1 MSEAQALEFE
11 AGEHAVAAAQLRR
24 WDDEAKVAG
33 LTTPPLS
40 YFMAMVEKCVQMPV
54 VSISPN

>member
-11 AGEHAVAAAQLRR
+11 AGEHAFAAVQLRR

-33 LTTPPLS
+33 LTTPPLAH
-40 YFMAMVEKCVQMPV
+40 FMAMAEKCGQIPV
-54 VSISPN
+54 APSSPN